1 MSKVVIILRKCRI
14 NSKYKG
20 YKYIPDAVE
29 IIIQL
34 NKDRKNIHMIRD
46 VYPVIAEKYQ
56 TTVGNIEAD
65 IRNTIKKCW
74 KNNKEYVQEIL
85 GYFPLECPS
94 NIEFLE
100 AIASYIKTDK

>member
-1 MSKVVIILRKCRI
+1 MDKIVIILRKCRI

-29 IIIQL
+29 IIMQL
-34 NKDRKNIHMIRD
+34 NKASKSIFMTRD
-46 VYPVIAEKYQ
+46 VYPIIAEKYQ
-56 TTVGNIEAD
+56 TTAGSIEAD

-74 KNNKEYVQEIL
+74 KNNKEYVQEVL

-100 AIASYIKTDK
+100 AIALYINDK